1 MLSTREVAG
10 LIWIG
15 LLLLA
20 ILGYGP
26 TRRSVPAILRCF
38 ARPPILVVIGVYLAW
53 IGGSAY
59 LAHTAGAWNPS
70 MLGPTIMWAL
80 LVGMPLIFGMT
91 KAAKDPRW
99 LLHQLRALIS
109 VTILLEFMVNFRIFN
124 LAVEFALQGILGFL
138 VLFASVAS
146 IRPEHQVV
154 ANVTNWLL
162 GIMGLVLFGVGIV
175 CLASRWP
182 DADWHQ
188 TILDFLMPVWLGVC
202 AASFVA
208 ALGLYTNLE
217 QIFRLMS
224 LENQSWPGRFWRILP
239 LALRVGLR
247 PRTIRK
253 CHGYWYNRLANTAGI
268 GETTQIVGEFIQY
281 QADNDALEAAEA
293 HKLLNNSG
301 LKGTDESGAQLDQ
314 REFKET
320 WHALETIMLWFHGW
334 YGKRTAGY
342 DLAKIQQIMALY
354 DFKDLPE
361 DDGIT
366 AHVSPD
372 GESCYAMRR
381 SVSGRL
387 LSVGL
392 HGHEFRH
399 WHWDGDHKP
408 SGYPGQGGDWG
419 MDWAV
424 QAFNPNR

>member
-109 VTILLEFMVNFRIFN
+109 VTILLEFMVNFRTFN

-154 ANVTNWLL
+154 ANVTNRLL
-162 GIMGLVLFGVGIV
+162 GDHGFGSLRRWHRVLSLKVAR
-175 CLASRWP
+175 CRLAP
-182 DADWHQ
+182 NYIGFLDARVAGRLCRL
-188 TILDFLMPVWLGVC
+188 ICGRLG
-202 AASFVA
+202 S
-208 ALGLYTNLE
+208 LY
-217 QIFRLMS
+217 Q
-224 LENQSWPGRFWRILP
+224 
-239 LALRVGLR
+239 
-247 PRTIRK
+247 PRT
-253 CHGYWYNRLANTAGI
+253 N
-268 GETTQIVGEFIQY
+268 F
-281 QADNDALEAAEA
+281 
-293 HKLLNNSG
+293 S
-301 LKGTDESGAQLDQ
+301 
-314 REFKET
+314 
-320 WHALETIMLWFHGW
+320 
-334 YGKRTAGY
+334 
-342 DLAKIQQIMALY
+342 
-354 DFKDLPE
+354 
-361 DDGIT
+361 
-366 AHVSPD
+366 AHVS
-372 GESCYAMRR
+372 
-381 SVSGRL
+381 
-387 LSVGL
+387 
-392 HGHEFRH
+392 
-399 WHWDGDHKP
+399 
-408 SGYPGQGGDWG
+408 
-419 MDWAV
+419 
-424 QAFNPNR
+424 